1 MKKIGFLQNGSRSK
15 RCGMSPVE
23 FQQNYFLMF
32 IKELLSCAL
41 CVPSSSSLL
50 VTGQKDMLCAKSWLS
65 YSTLIILFFNPHL
78 FALALVVVDLALAV
92 YTWYFKE
99 LSILI
104 HSDV

>member
-1 MKKIGFLQNGSRSK
+1 
-15 RCGMSPVE
+15 
-23 FQQNYFLMF
+23 
-32 IKELLSCAL
+32 
-41 CVPSSSSLL
+41 
-50 VTGQKDMLCAKSWLS
+50 MLCAKSWLS